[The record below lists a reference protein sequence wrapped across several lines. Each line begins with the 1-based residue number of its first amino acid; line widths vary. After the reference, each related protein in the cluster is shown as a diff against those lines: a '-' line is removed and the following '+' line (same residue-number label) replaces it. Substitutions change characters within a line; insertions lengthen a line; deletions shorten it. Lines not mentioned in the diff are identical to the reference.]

1 MIMKQI
7 SILLKVRKLSN
18 LLRASVNFR
27 VIPHSKAVNPT
38 HFLFTRYPH
47 PKSLPLGERTC
58 PRPDGLQKRG
68 FALAKL
74 ELLSLSLL

>member
-47 PKSLPLGERTC
+47 PKSLPSGK
-58 PRPDGLQKRG
+58 GLT
-68 FALAKL
+68 FALAGSKSGVSHL
-74 ELLSLSLL
+74 RNLSSIYWLS